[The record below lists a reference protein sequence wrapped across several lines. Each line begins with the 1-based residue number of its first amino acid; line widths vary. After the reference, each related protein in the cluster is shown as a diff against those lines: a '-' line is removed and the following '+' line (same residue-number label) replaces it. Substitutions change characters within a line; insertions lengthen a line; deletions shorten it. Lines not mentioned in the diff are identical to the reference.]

1 MLDNSDCQVQGSEGN
16 KVKNWVWFIEGLR
29 WSTPLKKVIVFN
41 GNEAGARDK
50 AKNLYG
56 FTRFTKVVKLPI
68 KKGEN

>member
-1 MLDNSDCQVQGSEGN
+1 M
-16 KVKNWVWFIEGLR
+16 KNWVWFIEGLR